1 MTYDLDR
8 FVTAQNAGGSHD
20 SALAE
25 LRRGRKTSHWMWF
38 VFPQVAG
45 LGRSAMAQRYAVA
58 GLAQARAYL
67 HHPIL
72 GPRLVQAAQAVLDSG
87 DVYKRQAAHLSRRA
101 GSLPGAPGRRGRG
114 DGTRGRGRGG
124 PVSYTHLDVYKR
136 QRRPCP
142 PSGPRRSLFWELVCA
157 HFVAMTVWL
166 EGLRMLPHLPGEARV
181 PFTLGLGLSLIGVSC
196 LGTVTGYTLAG
207 EVPGWICLLY
217 TSRCV

>member
-87 DVYKRQAAHLSRRA
+87 APDATTLLGGVDALKLHSSMTLFEAAASSAADTPADSPAGPAA
-101 GSLPGAPGRRGRG
+101 GSADGAEVFTAVLARYYAGQPDPETLRR
-114 DGTRGRGRGG
+114 
-124 PVSYTHLDVYKR
+124 L
-136 QRRPCP
+136 
-142 PSGPRRSLFWELVCA
+142 
-157 HFVAMTVWL
+157 
-166 EGLRMLPHLPGEARV
+166 
-181 PFTLGLGLSLIGVSC
+181 
-196 LGTVTGYTLAG
+196 
-207 EVPGWICLLY
+207 
-217 TSRCV
+217 